1 MSKLTDTKRAYE
13 RVRDL
18 LEQQLLTR
26 RSDAQ
31 EVRDALAAVEVA
43 FYLLGWSQFEF
54 LARKEA
60 EQRIKGYAASKTAD
74 GIAWRYV
81 NDNIKAFSL
90 RRKLDVIFSANQTT
104 LGALNKDYDL
114 RNEAA
119 HNYQKLPSEAR
130 DVAAWLEHLEDLVSR
145 F

>member
-18 LEQQLLTR
+18 LEQQRLTR

-31 EVRDALAAVEVA
+31 EVRDALVAIDVA

-60 EQRIKGYAASKTAD
+60 EQRIKGHAASKTAD
-74 GIAWRYV
+74 GIA
-81 NDNIKAFSL
+81 
-90 RRKLDVIFSANQTT
+90 
-104 LGALNKDYDL
+104 
-114 RNEAA
+114 
-119 HNYQKLPSEAR
+119 
-130 DVAAWLEHLEDLVSR
+130 
-145 F
+145 